1 MTHVMSDNEILM
13 ELRNM
18 LHSDIPLPA
27 DAVNRMVLSALLNI
41 DRRMSD
47 LDHRVEGVEKLTP
60 VVRVMLWVGAAIGA
74 SIVGLIWSL
83 ITGQAAIVFGGLP

>member
-1 MTHVMSDNEILM
+1 MPRMTDNGMLT
-13 ELRNM
+13 ELRNL
-18 LHSDIPLPA
+18 LHSEVEIPPE
-27 DAVNRMVLSALLNI
+27 VINRLVLATLLNI
-41 DRRMSD
+41 DA
-47 LDHRVEGVEKLTP
+47 RVRDIEKIAP